1 MIIKNWGYIN
11 NFQNV
16 VKLISDC
23 RGNKVKTQLISS
35 PKNAIY
41 TSSQY
46 IGKFV
51 NIFDVY
57 IKLPLLASL
66 RENQFTFFSDETQDI
81 TSVEQMAVY
90 ATFEH
95 NGVIAEHFVVIYP
108 LSKVVRT
115 SLSAANIMKSLEE
128 YFQDQSVDLMRA

>member
-1 MIIKNWGYIN
+1 MIIKNWGYTN

-95 NGVIAEHFVVIYP
+95 NGVIAEHFGVIYP

-115 SLSAANIMKSLEE
+115 SLSAANIMKSLQE

>member
-1 MIIKNWGYIN
+1 MIIKNWGYTN

-16 VKLISDC
+16 VKLVSDC

-35 PKNAIY
+35 PKNAIC

-51 NIFDVY
+51 KVFDVY

-66 RENQFTFFSDETQDI
+66 RENHFTFFSDETQDI

-95 NGVIAEHFVVIYP
+95 HGVIAEHFVFIYL

-115 SLSAANIMKSLEE
+115 SLSAADIMKSLEE